1 MKYLNYLLGF
11 FYTFLLRFKGVKIYP
26 YTRISLSSKFGGMN
40 KINRNVTLIDSSVGL
55 GTYINNFSF
64 FLKTKTGGF
73 CSIGP
78 DVRVIVGN
86 HPINNVCIYPP
97 FFFFSK
103 KQAGF
108 TFANEQLFYEQKFAD
123 KNNQYY
129 VIIENDVWI
138 GSHVL
143 ILNGVTVKTGAIIA
157 AGSVVTKDVEP
168 YTIVAGVPAKKIKSR
183 FSDEDI
189 EFLLASKWW
198 GKPVSWLKKNYKC
211 FLNIDS
217 FKNIDENSD

>member
-1 MKYLNYLLGF
+1 MATSPVKEKANEYKDTIKLGRTHLQDAVPMMVSDELGAWAEMCIRDS

-86 HPINNVCIYPP
+86 HPINNVCIYPC
-97 FFFFSK
+97 
-103 KQAGF
+103 
-108 TFANEQLFYEQKFAD
+108 L
-123 KNNQYY
+123 
-129 VIIENDVWI
+129 
-138 GSHVL
+138 L
-143 ILNGVTVKTGAIIA
+143 
-157 AGSVVTKDVEP
+157 
-168 YTIVAGVPAKKIKSR
+168 YTSR
-183 FSDEDI
+183 C
-189 EFLLASKWW
+189 
-198 GKPVSWLKKNYKC
+198 V
-211 FLNIDS
+211 
-217 FKNIDENSD
+217 

>member
-1 MKYLNYLLGF
+1 MKYLNYLMGF
-11 FYTFLLRFKGVKIYP
+11 FYAILLRFKGVKIHP
-26 YTRISLSSKFGGMN
+26 FTRITLTTKFGGMN
-40 KINRNVTLIDSSVGL
+40 KINRNVALIDSSVGR

-64 FLKTKTGGF
+64 FIKTKIGNF

-86 HPINNVCIYPP
+86 HPINNNVSTHPC
-97 FFFFSK
+97 FFSVK

-108 TFANEQLFYEQKFAD
+108 TFAKEQLFNEQIFAD
-123 KNNQYY
+123 IDNHYY

-143 ILNGVTVKTGAIIA
+143 ILNGVTIKTGAIVA

-168 YTIVAGVPAKKIKSR
+168 YAIVAGVPARKIKSR

-189 EFLLASKWW
+189 EFLLTSKWW
-198 GKPVSWLKKNYKC
+198 EKSVSWLSKNYNY
-211 FLNIDS
+211 FQSID
-217 FKNIDENSD
+217 FFRNIDENSD